1 MEGDGEGDE
10 EAQRKVAVQ
19 RLLDLASKSKDFI
32 FSPSVASMMII
43 IFPHDS

>member
-19 RLLDLASKSKDFI
+19 RLLDLASKSKDSATL
-32 FSPSVASMMII
+32 FSLQALLT
-43 IFPHDS
+43 